1 MYRADV
7 SDLPPL
13 ASLRSFESAA
23 RHLSFR
29 AAAAEL
35 SVTQSAISH
44 QVAELER
51 RLGVKLFHRHSRR
64 VALTTAGEQYHPYL
78 RDAFDRIAQGT
89 ALVRATIAPT
99 RDLDVQVYVTVAV
112 RWLIPRLHSFTA
124 ANPDVRVRFNTSQL
138 DWEFDETAADVAIVC
153 TARPQRP
160 GLHATHLFDAQLSPV
175 CSPALV
181 HGGIGM
187 RQPADLVNHSLLQ
200 VYTAADEWSVWLQA
214 AGVPADLGQSG
225 PRFDSYL
232 LALEAAIDGQGVA
245 IVPRFL
251 AAADLRSGRLVAPF
265 ALQVPQP
272 RRWYLVCRNDRRDDP
287 RVVAFRDWLRDQVGD
302 DPEIPSSHPGS
313 DAHG

>member
-1 MYRADV
+1 MATVPDI
-7 SDLPPL
+7 PPL
-13 ASLRSFESAA
+13 AALRAFESAA

-29 AAAAEL
+29 AAAEEL

-51 RLGVKLFHRHSRR
+51 RLGVKLFERHSRR
-64 VALTTAGEQYHPYL
+64 VALTPAGEMYQPSL

-89 ALVRATIAPT
+89 ALVRATGAPS
-99 RDLDVQVYVTVAV
+99 RDLDVQVYVTMAV
-112 RWLIPRLHSFTA
+112 RWLIPRLYSFTT
-124 ANPDVRVRFNTSQL
+124 ANPEVRVRFNTSHL
-138 DWEFDETAADVAIVC
+138 DWEFDEAAGDVAIVC
-153 TARPQRP
+153 TARPDRP
-160 GLHATHLFDAQLSPV
+160 GLHATHLFDAQLTPV

-200 VYTAADEWSVWLQA
+200 LYTAADEWPVWLSA
-214 AGVPADLGQSG
+214 AGVPIDIGQSG

-251 AAADLRSGRLVAPF
+251 AAADLRGGRLVAPF

-272 RRWYLVCRNDRRDDP
+272 RRWYLVCRGDRRDDP
-287 RVVAFRDWLRDQVGD
+287 RVAAFRNWLKA
-302 DPEIPSSHPGS
+302 EI
-313 DAHG
+313 DADVDL

>member
-1 MYRADV
+1 MLSGV

-13 ASLRSFESAA
+13 ASLRAFESAA

-89 ALVRATIAPT
+89 ALVRATMAPT

-200 VYTAADEWSVWLQA
+200 VYTAADEWSVWLHA
-214 AGVPADLGQSG
+214 AGVPAELGQSG
-225 PRFDSYL
+225 ARFDSYL

-272 RRWYLVCRNDRRDDP
+272 RRWYLVCRTDRRDDP
-287 RVVAFRDWLRDQVGD
+287 RVVAFRDWLHDQVGD
-302 DPEIPSSHPGS
+302 DPEIPSSHTS
-313 DAHG
+313 SHVHG

>member
-1 MYRADV
+1 MDELRSCIV
-7 SDLPPL
+7 RHMPNLPPL
-13 ASLRSFESAA
+13 ASLRAFESAA

-29 AAAAEL
+29 AAAEEL

-51 RLGVKLFHRHSRR
+51 RLGVKLFDRHSRR
-64 VALTTAGEQYHPYL
+64 VALTPAGEQYHPHL
-78 RDAFDRIAQGT
+78 REAFDRIAQGT
-89 ALVRATIAPT
+89 ALVRATGAPS

-112 RWLIPRLHSFTA
+112 RWLIPRLYSFTTSH
-124 ANPDVRVRFNTSQL
+124 PEVRVRFNTSHL
-138 DWEFDETAADVAIVC
+138 DWEFDETAGDVAIVC
-153 TARPQRP
+153 TARPERP
-160 GLHATHLFDAQLSPV
+160 GLHATHLFDAQLTPV

-200 VYTAADEWSVWLQA
+200 LYTAADEWPVWLQA
-214 AGVPADLGQSG
+214 AGVPVDVGQSG

-251 AAADLRSGRLVAPF
+251 AAADLRGGRLVAPF

-272 RRWYLVCRNDRRDDP
+272 RRWYLVCRTDRRDDP
-287 RVVAFRDWLRDQVGD
+287 RVRAFRDWLKAEIAT
-302 DPEIPSSHPGS
+302 DP
-313 DAHG
+313 DL